1 MLLYNASHTVSNQA
15 SRSTGDSTVNP
26 LTKRAR
32 HNARRETVENY
43 LIAGFAGVILGAMLA
58 LAI

>member
-1 MLLYNASHTVSNQA
+1 M
-15 SRSTGDSTVNP
+15 NP

-43 LIAGFAGVILGAMLA
+43 LIAGFAGAILGAMLA